1 MKNYEKLWK
10 NFKNYE
16 KLWKIVKKFQK
27 FWKIMKNF
35 KNYEKLKKIKLIKL
49 IKLNFVHP
57 GKVVDNPSPLAEQ
70 LRDLRYVSYISSDN

>member
-1 MKNYEKLWK
+1 
-10 NFKNYE
+10 
-16 KLWKIVKKFQK
+16 
-27 FWKIMKNF
+27 MKNF